1 MTASDAPPASSRSF
15 TDKASNMLKP
25 GMKIGANDRFTVTTS
40 PRLGRGQFAEVYSAT
55 DAASSSS
62 ALVALKIESEPRT
75 ATREA
80 RVMRA
85 LQGKE
90 HFVKLLDEGTHEG
103 MPYLAMELVGENLA
117 DLRGKAREGR
127 FGARTTSAVAV
138 AMLEALETM
147 HDAGYVHRDIKPGNL
162 CVGNGKDGMKK
173 FYLIDFGLTRK
184 FTDDE
189 GVVLPE
195 RDDATFRG
203 TTTYASV
210 YAHENK
216 EQSARDDLYSALYIL
231 AEAHEGVLPW
241 KAKGKSLGK
250 KEIEDAKRA
259 CVREPRSLCPTRGCP
274 WPIEQFAR
282 AIEKLGYGE
291 KPDYAALKAPFM
303 DVMRDAGDA
312 PLDWEPAAKR
322 SRDASASAPP
332 PPPPFPSGGVASY
345 AAAVVA
351 NGDGNITG
359 NKRERDD
366 ERVPEP
372 PSESRQRRNET
383 LVVVARH
390 RPSELPPA
398 MYDTVRDLVHGH
410 PTEEVLGI
418 ASGLVSYLLD
428 NALRGD
434 ANAPRAL
441 VEKCLLDLRDV
452 CYDGVGELKRQGSGG
467 GGGGGGGGPGNR
479 GGGGRGGDRSGG
491 GGGGGRNRPP
501 KTMNDRRR

>member
-1 MTASDAPPASSRSF
+1 MTASDAPPSSSRSF

-40 PRLGRGQFAEVYSAT
+40 PRLGRGQFAEVYSAS
-55 DAASSSS
+55 DASSSSS

-147 HDAGYVHRDIKPGNL
+147 HDAGYVHRDIKPGNV

-195 RDDATFRG
+195 REDATFRG

-216 EQSARDDLYSALYIL
+216 EQSARDDLYSVLYIL

-241 KAKGKSLGK
+241 KVKGKSLGK

-259 CVREPRSLCPTRGCP
+259 CVREPRNLCPTRGCP

-303 DVMRDAGDA
+303 DVVRDAGDA
-312 PLDWEPAAKR
+312 PLDWEPAAKK
-322 SRDASASAPP
+322 SRDAPP
-332 PPPPFPSGGVASY
+332 PPPPLPPGGVASY
-345 AAAVVA
+345 AAVVTA
-351 NGDGNITG
+351 TTGGGNITG

-366 ERVPEP
+366 ERPPEP
-372 PSESRQRRNET
+372 PSESRQRRAET
-383 LVVVARH
+383 LVFVARD
-390 RPSELPPA
+390 RPGELPPA
-398 MYDTVRDLVHGH
+398 MYDTVRDLVHRH
-410 PTEEVLGI
+410 PAEEVLGI
-418 ASGLVSYLLD
+418 ASGLVSYVLN

-452 CYDGVGELKRQGSGG
+452 CFDGVGELKRQGSGG
-467 GGGGGGGGPGNR
+467 GGGVGPGNR
-479 GGGGRGGDRSGG
+479 GGGGG
-491 GGGGGRNRPP
+491 GGGGGRNRAP
-501 KTMNDRRR
+501 KKNNDRRRH